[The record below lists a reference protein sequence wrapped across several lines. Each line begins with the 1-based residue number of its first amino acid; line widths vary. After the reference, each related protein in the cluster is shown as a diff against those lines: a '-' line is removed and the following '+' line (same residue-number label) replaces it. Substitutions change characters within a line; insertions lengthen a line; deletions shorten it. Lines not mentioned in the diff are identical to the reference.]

1 MAEEKTTR
9 TAVLVKPDG
18 LQRGLIG
25 EIITRFERKGLKLIG
40 IKMVSMSDDQLSDWY
55 VEHKDKNFFG
65 DLKSFMGSLPVVAM
79 VWQGIDAV
87 PVVRKLIG
95 TTSGREAEAG
105 SIRGDFG
112 MSQQYNLIHAS
123 ANGTDAAREIAIVF
137 DDSELFDYSGAMECV
152 VYAEYELENLK

>member
-1 MAEEKTTR
+1 MAKEKTAR

-40 IKMVSMSDDQLSDWY
+40 LKMVSMTDDQLSDWY
-55 VEHKDKNFFG
+55 TEHKDKSFFN
-65 DLKSFMGSLPVVAM
+65 DLKSFMGSLPTVAM
-79 VWQGIDAV
+79 VWEGIDAV
-87 PVVRKLIG
+87 PVVRKLVG
-95 TTSGREAEAG
+95 TTLGRDAEAG

-123 ANGTDAAREIAIVF
+123 ANGDDAEREIKIIF
-137 DDSELFDYSGAMECV
+137 DGDELHDYSGAMECV
-152 VYAEYELENLK
+152 VYSDFELEKLR